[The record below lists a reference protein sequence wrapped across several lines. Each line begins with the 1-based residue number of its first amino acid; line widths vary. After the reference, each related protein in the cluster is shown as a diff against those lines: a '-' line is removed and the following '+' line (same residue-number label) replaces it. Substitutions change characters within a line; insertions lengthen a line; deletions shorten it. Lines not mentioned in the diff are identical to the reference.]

1 MIAQLDKV
9 YLQYG
14 KRFALR
20 RLASYLF
27 FEGRPHTTRVQWVNP
42 FIYGFL
48 RMLAALPGEAKADR
62 PIYITGLGRS
72 GTTIL
77 GKILSLHEDI
87 GFLNEP
93 KLMWAIAE
101 ARTDICGDYHASDGR
116 FLLNAEEVQL
126 KSQRTINRVLARYAR
141 LVGAKRALDKYPEFI
156 FRIEYLK
163 RILPDAKIIF
173 IARNG
178 CDVVASVANWS
189 QTKGVRVGK
198 RTDDWWGRDDA
209 KWNYLHKQLIQANP
223 EYSEV
228 AKLRPEAIDHVNRAA
243 MEWVLTMRQGL
254 HEFEARPEQIYRL
267 NYEDLVQQPVDQLIR
282 LLQACELS
290 ISDKVLTYSEKVLYH
305 RPRKEKPVLQAPIA
319 TLFDE
324 TMQRMGY

>member
-27 FEGRPHTTRVQWVNP
+27 FEGRPHTTRGQWVNP
-42 FIYGFL
+42 FINGFL
-48 RMLAALPGEAKADR
+48 RLLAALPGEVKADR

-77 GKILSLHEDI
+77 GKILSLHEDV

-101 ARTDICGDYHASDGR
+101 ARTDICGDYRVSDGR
-116 FLLNAEEVQL
+116 FLLNAEEVHPET
-126 KSQRTINRVLARYAR
+126 QRTIHRILTRYAR
-141 LVGAKRALDKYPEFI
+141 MVGAKRALDKYPEFI
-156 FRIEYLK
+156 FRIDYLK
-163 RILPDAKIIF
+163 RISPDAKIIF

-178 CDVVASVANWS
+178 YDVVASVAHWS
-189 QTKGVRVGK
+189 QTKGVQVGK
-198 RTDDWWGRDDA
+198 RTDDWWGRDDV
-209 KWNYLHKQLIQANP
+209 KWNYLHKQIIQANP

-228 AKLRPEAIDHVNRAA
+228 AQLRSEAFDHVNRAA
-243 MEWVLTMRQGL
+243 MEWILTMRQGL
-254 HEFEARPEQIYRL
+254 HEIESRPEQIYRL
-267 NYEDLVQQPVDQLIR
+267 NYEDLIQQPVEQLIP
-282 LLQACELS
+282 LLQACELP
-290 ISDKVLTYSEKVLYH
+290 ISDNVLTYSKKVLYE
-305 RPRKEKPVLQAPIA
+305 RPRKEKPVLQGPIA
-319 TLFDE
+319 VLFDE

>member
-9 YLQYG
+9 YLQFG
-14 KRFALR
+14 KGFALR

-27 FEGRPHTTRVQWVNP
+27 FEGRPHTTRGQWINP
-42 FIYGFL
+42 FINGFL
-48 RMLAALPGEAKADR
+48 RLLATLPGEVKADR

-101 ARTDICGDYHASDGR
+101 ARTDICGDYYAADGR
-116 FLLNAEEVQL
+116 FMLNADDVLPET
-126 KSQRTINRVLARYAR
+126 QRTINRILSRYAR
-141 LVGAKRALDKYPEFI
+141 MVGAKRALDKYPEFI
-156 FRIEYLK
+156 FRIDYLK
-163 RILPDAKIIF
+163 QISPDAKIIF

-178 CDVVASVANWS
+178 YDTVDSVARWS
-189 QTKGVRVGK
+189 QTRGIQVRE
-198 RTDDWWGRDDA
+198 RTDDWWGRDDI
-209 KWNYLHKQLIQANP
+209 KWSYLLEQMILPNP

-228 AKLRPEAIDHVNRAA
+228 AKLSPEAFDHVNRAA
-243 MEWVLTMRQGL
+243 MEWILTMRQAL
-254 HEFEARPEQIYRL
+254 REIEASPEQIHRL
-267 NYEDLVQQPVDQLIR
+267 NYEDLVQQPVEQLVR
-282 LLQACELS
+282 LLQACELP
-290 ISDKVLTYSEKVLYH
+290 ISDNVLTYSKKVLYE
-305 RPRKEKPVLQAPIA
+305 RPRKEKPTLHGPIA
-319 TLFDE
+319 ALFDE